1 MTEQDLINLLEASF
15 PDAEISV
22 SLDGS
27 HVDITVV
34 AAEFEGLR
42 PVARQQ
48 RVYAPLATLIADAI
62 RRANMYD
69 QGCCHSSVLGTVR
82 AHRYDQAL
90 LSFLGF
96 CPPPISL
103 PPPSLPSPANSKSP
117 SPKLAR

>member
-15 PDAEISV
+15 PDAKISV

-48 RVYAPLATLIADAI
+48 SVYAPLATLIAD
-62 RRANMYD
+62 
-69 QGCCHSSVLGTVR
+69 GTLHAVNIT
-82 AHRYDQAL
+82 AQT
-90 LSFLGF
+90 
-96 CPPPISL
+96 P
-103 PPPSLPSPANSKSP
+103 
-117 SPKLAR
+117 

>member
-15 PDAEISV
+15 PDAKISV

-48 RVYAPLATLIADAI
+48 RVYAPLATLIAD
-62 RRANMYD
+62 
-69 QGCCHSSVLGTVR
+69 GTLHAVNIT
-82 AHRYDQAL
+82 AQT
-90 LSFLGF
+90 
-96 CPPPISL
+96 P
-103 PPPSLPSPANSKSP
+103 
-117 SPKLAR
+117 

>member
-15 PDAEISV
+15 PDDEISV

-48 RVYAPLATLIADAI
+48 RVYAPLATLIAD
-62 RRANMYD
+62 
-69 QGCCHSSVLGTVR
+69 GTLHAVNIT
-82 AHRYDQAL
+82 AQT
-90 LSFLGF
+90 
-96 CPPPISL
+96 P
-103 PPPSLPSPANSKSP
+103 
-117 SPKLAR
+117 